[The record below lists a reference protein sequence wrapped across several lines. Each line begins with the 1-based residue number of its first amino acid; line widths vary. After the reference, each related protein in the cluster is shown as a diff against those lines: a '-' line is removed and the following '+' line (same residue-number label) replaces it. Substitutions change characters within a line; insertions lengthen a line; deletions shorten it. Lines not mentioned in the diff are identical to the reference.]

1 MSIFNEAT
9 QAYIFHQEM
18 ELAKIITKYTSNET
32 EVNAKKLEWLFAH
45 KKWLFSL
52 AGCIDSVLFCVKES
66 FDKWDTKI

>member
-45 KKWLFSL
+45 KQWLFSL